1 MRKILL
7 PFFLILSTN
16 VFAQQDSLQPL
27 HDTLK
32 GEIKM
37 LSEMPEFPGG
47 EEAMYK
53 FILDNL
59 HYPAGAKEKGITG
72 KVMVSFIVEKD
83 GRVQHVEVP
92 NPGDSLLDAEAIR
105 VVSLLPDF
113 KPGKTLGKPVRV
125 KMTLPIVFELRTE
138 NPTVQKSPAV
148 KKRNLLIT
156 GFLFLTVLTVILV
169 SK

>member
-1 MRKILL
+1 MRQLLL
-7 PFFLILSTN
+7 PFFLILTTT
-16 VFAQQDSLQPL
+16 VFAQHDSL
-27 HDTLK
+27 HSKADTLK
-32 GEIKM
+32 GEIKI

-47 EEAMYK
+47 EQAMYK

-59 HYPAGAKEKGITG
+59 RYPAGAKEKGITG

-83 GRVQHVEVP
+83 GKVQHVEVP

-113 KPGKTLGKPVRV
+113 KPGKTLEKPVRV
-125 KMTLPIVFELRTE
+125 KMTLPIVFELSTA

-148 KKRNLLIT
+148 KKRNLIIT
-156 GFLFLTVLTVILV
+156 GFLFLAALTVILV